1 MVVDKTLYDRLEI
14 AQDASQEDI
23 KKKGKK
29 LLIKWHPDKHP
40 NNVET
45 ATKKFQE
52 IQEALQILENPEK
65 RKMYDDI
72 GMDYVKGD
80 GPPQMNPGNPFGPGG
95 PFGGGGPFGPGGP
108 FGQGFPFGDMFG
120 GFGGNMPG
128 REERKENIME
138 KLNVTL
144 EQIYKQET
152 VELKYNH
159 KVYCVKCTGEGSNDG
174 TKTDCK
180 DCGGK
185 GMQVQMIR
193 MGPIIQQSVGPCGT
207 CRGKGKVIQENN
219 KCDVCHGRGDVDK
232 EKTISIPLKNG
243 LGNGIKLQ
251 LEGKGHHF
259 KNQKTDLIVL
269 INENPHPIFKRKGND
284 LYVEISLKLYQA
296 LFGFDKVLTHLDG
309 RKLHLHSTGKTNFG
323 SIRKISGEGMTDLRS
338 GVKGDIIIKFNI
350 ELPNITNETLIKA
363 LTLIDKK
370 ESTAEKNLLKETDL
384 VKTLMIDVQ
393 NSETFG
399 SKGNDISDSD
409 EEDLKEA
416 EEDGPGECRTQ

>member
-1 MVVDKTLYDRLEI
+1 MVVDKTLYDRLEV
-14 AQDASQEDI
+14 QPDASEEDI

-40 NNVET
+40 NNVEV

-95 PFGGGGPFGPGGP
+95 PFGGGGPFGA
-108 FGQGFPFGDMFG
+108 GFPFGDMFG
-120 GFGGNMPG
+120 GFNVNMGG
-128 REERKENIME
+128 REERKENVME

-152 VELKYNH
+152 VELKYKH
-159 KVYCVKCTGEGSNDG
+159 KVYCVKCNGEGSNDG

-180 DCGGK
+180 DCNGK
-185 GMQVQMIR
+185 GMKVQMMR
-193 MGPIIQQSVGPCGT
+193 MGPIVQQSVGPCGT
-207 CRGKGKVIQENN
+207 CKGKCKVVPDNN
-219 KCDVCHGRGDVDK
+219 KCEVCQGRGDVDK
-232 EKTISIPLKNG
+232 EKTIPIPLKNG
-243 LGNGIKLQ
+243 LGNGVKLQ

-259 KNQKTDLIVL
+259 KNQKTDLIVI
-269 INENPHPIFKRKGND
+269 INEEQHPIFKRKGND
-284 LYVEISLKLYQA
+284 LYVEITLKLYQA
-296 LFGFDKVLTHLDG
+296 LFGFDKVLVHLDG

-323 SIRKISGEGMTDLRS
+323 SIRKISGEGMTDLRT

-350 ELPNITNETLIKA
+350 ELPTITNETLIKA
-363 LTLIDKK
+363 LTLLDKK
-370 ESTAEKNLLKETDL
+370 ESTSEKNLLKETDL
-384 VKTLMIDVQ
+384 VKTLLIDVQ
-393 NSETFG
+393 NTDNFG
-399 SKGNDISDSD
+399 SKDNVYSESD
-409 EEDLKEA
+409 EEDIREA
-416 EEDGPGECRTQ
+416 EEGPGECRTQ